1 MQRLKFLT
9 AVCTC
14 SFGLVLLV
22 GVVYAGSLSPSAD
35 PAATSYTLTDIYTRL
50 TTNAT
55 ATAGDHAFAPSAS
68 PAGTLY
74 TMTQIYDAI
83 PTIAADRV
91 ISGTTLLGVGG
102 TYDITNLSTASVF
115 NGIAFGSGSTGTL
128 TLACDT
134 ATFNGTAN
142 LVPTAYDDAGDG
154 TNRFC
159 MTDSGDAS
167 AGDILS
173 GQVAWVDGQAVTGTI
188 PTQTLSASTGAVTA
202 GYYNATTLSTVDSD
216 LTATNIADG
225 VQLFG
230 LTGSLTSGG
239 GYPGTGW
246 EANGSGDGS
255 TALSEANC
263 TSAADWYW
271 FEDGNGD
278 GDTSDPEDGV
288 CVKATTVTSGSWNG
302 DDYATERDN
311 TYIAA
316 YTCTG
321 NFPSGTV
328 ATYSGINSGGTEDAT
343 WNAGDCALCETDC
356 YDGKKDLPDQGGYTT
371 PNEDIAGHHGP
382 ITPEVLEQW
391 KGTRMPTSNDF
402 FGFCGYK
409 DGGSNYETSCSAD
422 TTIGNYGQM
431 AGRTD
436 ECIDLSNSGVWEWLS
451 EQHSNSSAR
460 LAGDSACSSFLNT
473 SVNAGNR
480 FRAVFRP

>member
-9 AVCTC
+9 AVFTC

-22 GVVYAGSLSPSAD
+22 GIVYAGSLSPSAD
-35 PAATSYTLTDIYTRL
+35 PAATSYTLTDIYNRL

-55 ATAGDHAFAPSAS
+55 ATAGDHDFAPSAS

-74 TMTQIYDAI
+74 TMTQVYDAI
-83 PTIAADRV
+83 PTISGPKV
-91 ISGTTLLGVGG
+91 LSGTTYLGV
-102 TYDITNLSTASVF
+102 A
-115 NGIAFGSGSTGTL
+115 GTL
-128 TLACDT
+128 TGACLT
-134 ATFNGTAN
+134 STFNGTSN
-142 LVPTAYDDAGDG
+142 LITDASDG
-154 TNRFC
+154 AGNGMNRWC

-167 AGDILS
+167 VGDILS

-188 PTQTLSASTGAVTA
+188 PTQTLSASTGAVAA
-202 GYYNATTLSTVDSD
+202 GYYNATTLSSVDSD
-216 LTATNIADG
+216 LTAANIADG
-225 VQLFG
+225 VQVFG

-255 TALSEANC
+255 TALNEANC
-263 TSAADWYW
+263 TSAANWYW

-278 GDTSDPEDGV
+278 GDTDDPEDGV
-288 CVKATTVTSGSWNG
+288 CVKATTVTSASWNG
-302 DDYATERDN
+302 DDYSSERDN

-328 ATYSGINSGGTEDAT
+328 ATYSGINSDGTEDAT
-343 WNAGDCALCETDC
+343 WNAGDCALCEADC
-356 YDGKKDLPDQGGYTT
+356 YDGKKDLPGQGGYTT

-391 KGTRMPTSNDF
+391 KGTRLPTSNDF

-409 DGGSNYETSCSAD
+409 DGGSDYATSCSSD
-422 TTIGNYGQM
+422 TTIGDYGQM

-436 ECIDLSNSGVWEWLS
+436 ECIDLSNSGSWEWLS
-451 EQHSNSSAR
+451 AQHGYAYAR
-460 LAGDSACSSFLNT
+460 IAGYVACSYFVYNT
-473 SVNAGNR
+473 VYYGDR
-480 FRAVFRP
+480 FRSVFRP